1 MHLTQKQKLM
11 LAIGIF
17 ALSGF
22 VLYNT
27 FAGGGSSPVVAEP
40 TVDANGVVIAVE
52 NQDIVDLANKFDQIS
67 IDINLFS
74 SNLFQN
80 LRDLEVPLLPE
91 SSGRPNPFAPI
102 GSDVGTVST
111 SVNTSSTTKQTTR

>member
-91 SSGRPNPFAPI
+91 SSGRSNPFAPI